1 MTKSAEEFMACGK
14 AHASERDAVVAMID
28 MFRVGEA
35 GGGALFS
42 GWAKA
47 CKTPMLRGGLA
58 MIAEREYYHARI
70 FEKRMDELGAER
82 KAEDYPNRAGMEAYF
97 ANPEIADLAK
107 VKHFNELVGDPEQV
121 FSELKTLADRITDDV
136 QSREMLRLYYQDEI
150 SSTRWV
156 REMEARLTEAPA
168 RAA

>member
-1 MTKSAEEFMACGK
+1 MSKGAEEFMACGK
-14 AHASERDAVVAMID
+14 AHTSERDAVVTMID

-35 GGGALFS
+35 GGSALFS

-47 CKTPMLRGGLA
+47 CKTPMLHGGLG
-58 MIAEREYYHARI
+58 MIAERESYHARV
-70 FEKRMDELGAER
+70 FEKRMDALGAER
-82 KAEDYPNRAGMEAYF
+82 KAQDYPNRGEMEAYF

-107 VKHFNELVGDPEQV
+107 VKHFNELVGDPEQI
-121 FSELKTLADRITDDV
+121 FSELKTLVDRITNDV
-136 QSREMLRLYYQDEI
+136 ESREMLRLFYQDEM
-150 SSTRWV
+150 SSTRWL